1 MSEEQTPQAI
11 NPEQK
16 IIQAT
21 IQCIEEFGIENAT
34 NRRIAALADVNIAA
48 INYYFRSKQNLI
60 NQVMDI
66 TLDNAFDWA
75 DLNQLP
81 GETAQA
87 WCIEVFVDLTKGAA
101 RYPGL
106 TRAHFHDVVINGN
119 YESLGARRMMAFMKQ
134 LAQELQER
142 GIGKPTSE
150 IEQAVAQIGSAF
162 ISAATIPHFFESSF
176 QINLTDETH
185 IRTFFT
191 SLVTKVL
198 GE

>member
-1 MSEEQTPQAI
+1 MSEEQTSQTI

-16 IIQAT
+16 IIQAA
-21 IQCIEEFGIENAT
+21 IQCIEEFGLENAT
-34 NRRIAALADVNIAA
+34 NRRIAALAEVNIAA

-87 WCIEVFVDLTKGAA
+87 WCIEVFVDLSKGAA
-101 RYPGL
+101 NYPGL
-106 TRAHFHDVVINGN
+106 TRAHFYDVIMNGN
-119 YESLGARRMMAFMKQ
+119 YESPGARRMMAFMKQ

-142 GIGKPTSE
+142 GIGKPTVE
-150 IEQAVAQIGSAF
+150 VEQAVAQIGSAF
-162 ISAATIPHFFESSF
+162 IGVAMIPLFFEDSF
-176 QINLTDETH
+176 QINLTNAAH

-191 SLVTKVL
+191 SLVSEVL